1 MRTRSGAAL
10 ENDLEIT
17 SKLLNDYMQQAPDRA
32 STPVSTLR
40 VPT

>member
-17 SKLLNDYMQQAPDRA
+17 SKLLNDYMQLAPNRA
-32 STPVSTLR
+32 SPPVSTPVST
-40 VPT
+40 P